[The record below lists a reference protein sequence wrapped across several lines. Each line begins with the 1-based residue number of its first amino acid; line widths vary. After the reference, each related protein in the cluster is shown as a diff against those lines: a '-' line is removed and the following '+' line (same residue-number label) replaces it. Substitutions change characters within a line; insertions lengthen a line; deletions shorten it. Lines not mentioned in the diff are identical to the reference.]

1 MNFEPANRHIL
12 VTPIETKQE
21 EDSNTMIYLPVDYK
35 KPEGP
40 HLICTVDAIAN
51 DSKLFSTLQK
61 GQRIVIE
68 RRMLQKVDIDGI
80 SFYLVLD
87 NYVLGSVK

>member
-1 MNFEPANRHIL
+1 MNFEPTNRHIL
-12 VTPIETKQE
+12 VSIEEQKKE
-21 EDSNTMIYLPVDYK
+21 EQQSLIMLPDDYK
-35 KPEGP
+35 KPEDP
-40 HLICTVDAIAN
+40 YLVCTIDAISS

-87 NYVLGSVK
+87 NYILGSVK